1 MQQPLPPMS
10 KYLFKDK
17 KTDTINASRS
27 FILVPFLELEQ
38 VFAHEYPNKNLP
50 VQNQQLKH

>member
-1 MQQPLPPMS
+1 MS

-27 FILVPFLELEQ
+27 FILVPFLELER
-38 VFAHEYPNKNLP
+38 VFAHEYLNKNLP

>member
-1 MQQPLPPMS
+1 MS

-38 VFAHEYPNKNLP
+38 VFAHEYLNKNLP